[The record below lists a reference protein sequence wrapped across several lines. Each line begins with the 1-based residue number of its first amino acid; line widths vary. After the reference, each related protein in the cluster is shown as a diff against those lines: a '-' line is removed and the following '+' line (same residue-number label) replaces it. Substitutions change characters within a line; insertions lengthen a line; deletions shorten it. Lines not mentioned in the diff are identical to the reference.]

1 MNITTG
7 FIYNRKLDF
16 YIFIKSFEIIANKLY
31 PKLDLNE
38 SIKILIEKVIEIVI
52 LIKKFYNN

>member
-7 FIYNRKLDF
+7 NSYNKKLDF

-38 SIKILIEKVIEIVI
+38 SMKILMEKVN
-52 LIKKFYNN
+52 KNTNTNKTNKY